1 MKLFIKDYYSKC
13 DQMSRKLR
21 IWSHFRKIFLMEN
34 FIFRSVEVER
44 NTGRLKIEIEQKVDV
59 EWAKTS

>member
-1 MKLFIKDYYSKC
+1 MKLFIKDFYSKC

-21 IWSHFRKIFLMEN
+21 IWSYFLKKFLMEN

-44 NTGRLKIEIEQKVDV
+44 KTGRLKIEIEQKVDV
-59 EWAKTS
+59 E